1 MSLPARQQR
10 VLDRIEEALKGREPR
25 LASMF
30 AIFNRLNIHERLPWA
45 EALEAVPWWS
55 PKRFRAPG
63 RMRTSSRIRAAVLLG
78 LAAALVVS
86 AVFVGMSQSPGSC
99 NAPIML
105 RGPLIGT
112 SHVRNCPTVPEAK
125 GYGHGP

>member
-1 MSLPARQQR
+1 MTLPAGQQR
-10 VLDRIEEALKGREPR
+10 VLDRIEEALKRREPR

-30 AIFNRLNIHERLPWA
+30 AIFNRLNVHERLPWT

-55 PKRFRAPG
+55 PKRY
-63 RMRTSSRIRAAVLLG
+63 RAAGRLRALVLVT
-78 LAAALVVS
+78 LAAAVVVS
-86 AVFVGMSQSPGSC
+86 AVFIGMGQPARPGC
-99 NAPIML
+99 GAPVMF

-112 SHVRNCPTVPEAK
+112 TQVRTCPPQAG

>member
-1 MSLPARQQR
+1 MSLPVRQQR
-10 VLDRIEEALKGREPR
+10 VLDRIEDALKRREPR

-30 AIFNRLNIHERLPWA
+30 AIFNRLNIHERLPRV
-45 EALEAVPWWS
+45 EALDAVPWWS
-55 PKRFRAPG
+55 PRRYQAPG
-63 RMRTSSRIRAAVLLG
+63 RVRAMVLLT

-86 AVFVGMSQSPGSC
+86 AVFVGMSQSPGNC

-112 SHVRNCPTVPEAK
+112 SHVRNCPAVPEAK